1 MPIFIKVNVLMWY
14 QALNIVGVV
23 KKVKSGVNWAI
34 KESFMEQVWVGISR
48 FHIFRE
54 VGKSRKKEIVWAKTE
69 EQF

>member
-34 KESFMEQVWVGISR
+34 KESFME
-48 FHIFRE
+48 
-54 VGKSRKKEIVWAKTE
+54 
-69 EQF
+69 